1 MKKTFDSVT
10 FQRERRKALSAKLAN
25 MSTKE
30 IVKYFQTMPSP
41 PPRPVRSR
49 ATAHNKRN
57 NGARN
62 KSRGD

>member
-1 MKKTFDSVT
+1 MKKSFDSVK
-10 FQRERRKALSAKLAN
+10 FQRERRTRLSAKLAD
-25 MSTKE
+25 MSPKE
-30 IVKYFQTMPSP
+30 MVKYFQTMPSP

-57 NGARN
+57 KGARN